1 MQSNNPVFARND
13 SFNGRSGTQTYAS
26 PGTGYSDP
34 STWSTGTPGQGAPT
48 GYGVDSGYDEGRMSI
63 DSVVQKSAMTLGVLV
78 LAAAATWIYLGDISE
93 ENIGLF
99 GGLAM
104 GGALIG
110 FVLAMVNS
118 FKRVISPAL
127 VLAYAAAEGVFVG
140 AFSSLLEQQPQL
152 DGIVVQAVGGTLM
165 AFAGT
170 LAAYKYFNIKVSD
183 KFRRGVMAA
192 VIGMVGV
199 MLLNLVTN
207 LLGFDFLSLSSGPIG
222 LVFSALGVVLGVFML
237 ILDFDFVERGIA
249 AGLPERE
256 SWRAAFGL
264 TVTLIWLYVMLLRLL
279 AILRGE

>member
-13 SFNGRSGTQTYAS
+13 SFNGRSGTQSYAS

-34 STWSTGTPGQGAPT
+34 STWSTGTPGQGTQT
-48 GYGVDSGYDEGRMSI
+48 GYGAPTGYDEGRMSI

-78 LAAAATWIYLGDISE
+78 LAAAATWIYLGDVSE

-207 LLGFDFLSLSSGPIG
+207 LLGFDFLNLSSG
-222 LVFSALGVVLGVFML
+222 LMAYCSAVWASCSVSLC
-237 ILDFDFVERGIA
+237 
-249 AGLPERE
+249 
-256 SWRAAFGL
+256 
-264 TVTLIWLYVMLLRLL
+264 
-279 AILRGE
+279 

>member
-1 MQSNNPVFARND
+1 MQSNNPVFARSD
-13 SFNGRSGTQTYAS
+13 SFNGRAAATQTYAA
-26 PGTGYSDP
+26 PNTGYTDP
-34 STWSTGTPGQGAPT
+34 STWSTGTPGQTAPT
-48 GYGVDSGYDEGRMSI
+48 DYDDGRMTI
-63 DSVVQKSAMTLGVLV
+63 DSVVQKSAMTLAVVV
-78 LAAAATWIYLGDISE
+78 LAAAATWIYLGDISQD
-93 ENIGLF
+93 NIGLF
-99 GGLAM
+99 GGLAA

-140 AFSSLLEQQPQL
+140 AFSSLLEQQPRL
-152 DGIVVQAVGGTLM
+152 DGIVIQAVGGTLM

-170 LAAYKYFNIKVSD
+170 LAAYKYFNIQVSD

-207 LLGFDFLSLSSGPIG
+207 LLGFDFLNLSSGLTG
-222 LVFSALGVVLGVFML
+222 LLFSGLGVVLGVFML

-279 AILRGE
+279 AIVRGD